1 MLMYAIEIENLVK
14 RYGTFTAV
22 DGLTLKVEKGI
33 VFGFLGPNGA
43 GKTTTIL
50 SMLGLIMPDDGIVKI
65 LGHDVFREPVKVKEK
80 IGFLPENTTLYEE
93 LTAWRNLDFFANFYN
108 FSKMEKERRIEEL
121 LKLVGLWD
129 VRYRKVKTF
138 SKGMKQRL
146 LLAQAL
152 INDPEVLILDEPT
165 SGLDPEGTFLV
176 KSIVREERKKGK
188 TVFFSSH
195 ILSEVEEL
203 SEKVGIIIKGKLRA
217 LGTLEEIKKQFME
230 LEGYEITLETKQPL
244 PKIDLPGIT
253 RVEYSSNNKAII
265 FAKEDIR
272 EELSEYLSKMGVTIV
287 SLDIEEPSL
296 EDVFLKTVYKRSDG
310 G

>member
-1 MLMYAIEIENLVK
+1 MYAIEIENLVK

-165 SGLDPEGTFLV
+165 SGLDPEGAFLV
-176 KSIVREERKKGK
+176 KSIVREEHKKGK

-230 LEGYEITLETKQPL
+230 LEGYEITLETKQHL

-296 EDVFLKTVYKRSDG
+296 EDVFLKTVYKRSDEG
-310 G
+310 

>member
-1 MLMYAIEIENLVK
+1 MYAIEIENLTK
-14 RYGTFTAV
+14 KYGDLKAV
-22 DGLTLKVEKGI
+22 DELTFNVKKGI

-50 SMLGLIMPDDGIVKI
+50 SMLGLILPDNGSIKI
-65 LGHDVFREPVKVKEK
+65 LGHDVFREPIKVKEK
-80 IGFLPENTTLYEE
+80 IGFLPENATAYDE
-93 LTAWRNLDFFANFYN
+93 LTAWKNLEFFANFYN
-108 FSKMEKERRIEEL
+108 FSRQEKERRIEEL

-165 SGLDPEGTFLV
+165 SGLDPEGAFLV
-176 KSIVREERKKGK
+176 KSIVKEEHKKGK

-203 SEKVGIIIKGKLRA
+203 SDEVGIIVKGKLRA

-230 LEGYEITLETKQPL
+230 LEGYEIKVETKQEIPEIEL
-244 PKIDLPGIT
+244 PEVI
-253 RVEYSSNNKAII
+253 RVEYPSKTRAII
-265 FAKEDIR
+265 FAKTDIR
-272 EELSEYLSKMGVTIV
+272 EDLSKFLAEKGVTIV
-287 SLDIEEPSL
+287 SLEIEEPSL
-296 EDVFLKTVYKRSDG
+296 EDIFLKTIYRRD
-310 G
+310 

>member
-1 MLMYAIEIENLVK
+1 MYAIEIENLTK
-14 RYGTFTAV
+14 MYGSLKAV
-22 DGLTLKVEKGI
+22 DDLTLNVEKGI

-50 SMLGLIMPDDGIVKI
+50 SMLGLIIPDKGSIRI
-65 LGHDVFREPVKVKEK
+65 LGHDVLKEPIKVKK
-80 IGFLPENTTLYEE
+80 RIGFLPENATAYDE
-93 LTAWRNLDFFANFYN
+93 LTAWKNLEFFANFYD
-108 FSKMEKERRIEEL
+108 FSKQEKEKRIEEL

-129 VRYRKVKTF
+129 VKYRKVKTF

-165 SGLDPEGTFLV
+165 SGLDPEGAHLV
-176 KSIVREERKKGK
+176 KSIVKEEREKGK

-203 SEKVGIIIKGKLRA
+203 SDKVGIIVRGKLRA

-230 LEGYEITLETKQPL
+230 LEGYEIKVETKQEIPEIEL
-244 PKIDLPGIT
+244 PEIIRIEYPT
-253 RVEYSSNNKAII
+253 RNRAII
-265 FAKEDIR
+265 FAKADIR
-272 EELSEYLSKMGVTIV
+272 EELSEFLADKGITIV
-287 SLDIEEPSL
+287 SLEIEEPSL
-296 EDVFLKTVYKRSDG
+296 EDIFLKTIYKR
-310 G
+310 

>member
-1 MLMYAIEIENLVK
+1 MYTIEIENLTK
-14 RYGTFTAV
+14 KYGNLKAV
-22 DGLTLKVEKGI
+22 DGLTLNVEKGI

-50 SMLGLIMPDDGIVKI
+50 SMLGLIIPDEGTIRI
-65 LGHDVFREPVKVKEK
+65 LGHDVFREPIKVKER
-80 IGFLPENTTLYEE
+80 IGFLPENATIYEE
-93 LTAWRNLDFFANFYN
+93 LTAWKNLEFFANFYN
-108 FSKMEKERRIEEL
+108 FSRQEKEKRIEEL

-129 VRYRKVKTF
+129 VKYRKVKTF

-165 SGLDPEGTFLV
+165 SGLDPEGAFLV
-176 KSIVREERKKGK
+176 KSIVKEERKKGK

-203 SEKVGIIIKGKLRA
+203 SDKVGIIVKGKLRA
-217 LGTLEEIKKQFME
+217 VGTLEEIKKQFME
-230 LEGYEITLETKQPL
+230 LEGYEITVETKQPL
-244 PKIDLPGIT
+244 PEIDLPGII
-253 RVEYSSNNKAII
+253 RLEYVNNNKAII
-265 FAKEDIR
+265 FAREDIR
-272 EELSEYLSKMGVTIV
+272 GEISEYLSKKGITIV

-296 EDVFLKTVYKRSDG
+296 EDVFLKTIYKR
-310 G
+310 